1 MTVFN
6 GDRFLLQRQLKARAK
21 KAIEQLQL
29 RTLKPGDKVWPMLEF
44 PERYGTPSAQH
55 PEWSIALE
63 QDAEIPLSL

>member
-29 RTLKPGDKVWPMLEF
+29 RTLKPGDKV
-44 PERYGTPSAQH
+44 
-55 PEWSIALE
+55 
-63 QDAEIPLSL
+63 